1 MSALATYLDDF
12 LASHSNIVQSA
23 FEQACQ
29 RGQANVVNQ
38 LLEMDACRKAV
49 SISRNQCAC
58 LKVACSGGYSEVLDM
73 LLAQEDMREVTANTL
88 HDCLCIACY
97 HGQLSTVKQ
106 LMSLGGSHYV
116 NIHATSG
123 LALYW
128 AVRRNN
134 EDVVRWLLAHEDR
147 PPVQL
152 PTDDPRTLLDIKKE
166 ECMSVFYLL
175 EWLQW
180 SRVVCPAQLLAD
192 IVAARAHR
200 VSSEHMP
207 VIEQGKLWHLC
218 RPLLFTHHAIRCR
231 NGALLV
237 RLDAAASKMAYNYL
251 AEDQQTWRFAVSL
264 VGTRRLMLGY
274 KAVPWFPYGL
284 NVP

>member
-1 MSALATYLDDF
+1 MSVLAKYLNDF

-97 HGQLSTVKQ
+97 HGQLPIVKQ
-106 LMSLGGSHYV
+106 LMTLGGSHYV
-116 NIHATSG
+116 NIHARSG
-123 LALYW
+123 LALYR
-128 AVRRNN
+128 AVRRNH
-134 EDVVRWLLAHEDR
+134 EDVVRWLLAHEGR

-152 PTDDPRTLLDIKKE
+152 PTDDPRTLLDMKKE
-166 ECMSVFYLL
+166 ECMSIFYLL

-192 IVAARAHR
+192 IVATRAHR
-200 VSSEHMP
+200 VSSEHLP
-207 VIEQGKLWHLC
+207 VVEQGILWYHC
-218 RPLLFTHHAIRCR
+218 RPIFFTHHAIKCR
-231 NGALLV
+231 DGALLV
-237 RLDAAASKMAYNYL
+237 RLDAAEIKMGYYL

-264 VGTRRLMLGY
+264 VGTRRLVLDF
-274 KAVPWFPYGL
+274 KEDTWFPYGL
-284 NVP
+284 YVP